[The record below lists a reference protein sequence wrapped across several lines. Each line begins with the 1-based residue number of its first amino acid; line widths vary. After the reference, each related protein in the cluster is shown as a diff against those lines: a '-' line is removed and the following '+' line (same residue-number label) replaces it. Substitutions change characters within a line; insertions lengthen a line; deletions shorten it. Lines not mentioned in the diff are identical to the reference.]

1 MLNITNHE
9 GNANQAHNEGFP
21 WQFSGLR
28 VCTPTAGGMDSIH
41 GQGTK
46 ILHAA
51 SCSQKM
57 LQHHLIPV
65 RMAITKKTTNNKCWQ
80 GCGEKET
87 LMYCWWECNLVQLL

>member
-9 GNANQAHNEGFP
+9 GNATQAHNEGVP
-21 WQFSGLR
+21 WQFSALR
-28 VCTPTAGGMDSIH
+28 VCTPTAGGMDQSMV
-41 GQGTK
+41 K
-46 ILHAA
+46 ELRSCMLLPAA
-51 SCSQKM
+51 KKM

-80 GCGEKET
+80 GCGEKEK